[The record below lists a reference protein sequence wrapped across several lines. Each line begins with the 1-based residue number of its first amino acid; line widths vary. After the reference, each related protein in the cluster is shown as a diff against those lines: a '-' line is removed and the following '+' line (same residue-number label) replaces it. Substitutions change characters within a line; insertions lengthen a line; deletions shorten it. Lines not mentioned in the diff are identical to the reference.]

1 MQKLVFT
8 LSRKL
13 KIRIIYKAL
22 PKIFLLKS
30 RKGIGD
36 RNG

>member
-1 MQKLVFT
+1 MFT

-13 KIRIIYKAL
+13 KIRIIYKAF

-30 RKGIGD
+30 RREIGD
-36 RNG
+36 RNGKREL